1 MKHLLKNASRFT
13 TVLVLFAGLALAPA
27 RANAQLLEV
36 KQTVF
41 GMDCAPCAYGLE
53 KRLKKFDGV
62 TKARVSLNEGLAST
76 DLAKHSRIKLSM
88 IREAIRESGFSA
100 EDAVIRA
107 AGTLRQEGSRWI
119 FELPSGE
126 HFVVQQTRTDERASQ
141 ALKPG
146 RVTITGRVAK
156 DDPDERGGYR
166 LELLTVGT
174 S

>member
-1 MKHLLKNASRFT
+1 MT
-13 TVLVLFAGLALAPA
+13 IMVLSAGLAFAPT
-27 RANAQLLEV
+27 RASAQLLEV

-53 KRLKKFDGV
+53 KRLKKLAGV

-76 DLAKHSRIKLSM
+76 ELAKQSRIKLGV

-107 AGTLRQEGSRWI
+107 AGTLKQEGSRWI
-119 FELPSGE
+119 FELPGGE
-126 HFVVQQTRTDERASQ
+126 HFVVQQTRTVEPAGR

-146 RVTITGRVAK
+146 RVIITGRV
-156 DDPDERGGYR
+156 DENDPDERGGYE
-166 LELLTVGT
+166 LEILTVAT